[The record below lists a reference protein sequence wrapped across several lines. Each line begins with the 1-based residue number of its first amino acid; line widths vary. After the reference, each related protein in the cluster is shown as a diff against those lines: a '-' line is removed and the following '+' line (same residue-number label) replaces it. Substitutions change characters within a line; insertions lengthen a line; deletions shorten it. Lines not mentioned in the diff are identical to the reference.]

1 MAISANNSNE
11 EVAGGSGIP
20 LYVGI
25 APMKVVAVNP
35 TLAELQANGV
45 NMQNEPQYTDV
56 SIGGDQYNKLTFWL
70 RCLEPNF
77 TTRFDVLVKPSIVLL
92 SPVSCSG
99 ATLSVGAFADQKAS
113 KHTSGSRTL
122 VSDRLTSVRELLDFI
137 KAYANV
143 ANGDECAFETID
155 RIMAGDVT
163 RSSSSSMHC
172 PTTVLEFCSVSRMV
186 ATSRCTPSTSVD
198 SSRSARTCLSSS

>member
-35 TLAELQANGV
+35 TLAELQAIGV

-70 RCLEPNF
+70 QCLEPNF
-77 TTRFDVLVKPSIVLL
+77 TTRFDVLVKPEHRVAK
-92 SPVSCSG
+92 SG
-99 ATLSVGAFADQKAS
+99 KLQWCNSVGQFAFADRRHP

-122 VSDRLTSVRELLDFI
+122 V
-137 KAYANV
+137 
-143 ANGDECAFETID
+143 
-155 RIMAGDVT
+155 
-163 RSSSSSMHC
+163 
-172 PTTVLEFCSVSRMV
+172 
-186 ATSRCTPSTSVD
+186 
-198 SSRSARTCLSSS
+198 